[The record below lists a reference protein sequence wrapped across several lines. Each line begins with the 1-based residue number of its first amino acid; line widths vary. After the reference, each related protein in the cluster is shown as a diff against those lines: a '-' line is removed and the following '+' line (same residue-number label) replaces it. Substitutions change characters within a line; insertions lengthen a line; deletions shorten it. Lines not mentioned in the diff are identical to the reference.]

1 MNEADRKEYIEALKD
16 LHAAAKDQWQ
26 RCAKMLGDMVVERD
40 ALKAELA
47 ARPVVEPEAARK
59 LREAW
64 SALSRGQQD
73 DETFEG
79 FASTPTPVKAF
90 RNTLRAFCESAPPT
104 SAPASVSDDVRN
116 AARRLVYVLSD
127 EVMRSCPHDSSNFLC
142 AAGYLDGIGK
152 LRDDLASALAAS
164 TSAPSESDRVSGS
177 ERTRLYG
184 RITELELA
192 LGAER
197 QAHAATRLGCE
208 RSESDLER
216 ELAAAT
222 EQRRILTE
230 QLNAQAKSHGEEGE
244 RWSREMGA
252 KDAELRE
259 AKRELEALK
268 AAPPRVERE
277 VDVKLREVLQSW
289 SDWYDGAAEGANAR
303 IELGRAADAWLAAPL
318 SAAPAQDEL
327 TKAAVEYIEA
337 SFDCPYDERRWN
349 AAWDRCRAL
358 YAARRRG
365 EASAA
370 RTNVPVAQS
379 EEHAGSNG
387 VVAGSS
393 PAGDTNQAS
402 ADHLRDAA
410 KKVEPAPA
418 IEESTFDSKAVAFPP
433 AEERRYIVVAP
444 NGSVFSS
451 LYNEQERTHELESGY
466 RWFRVVED
474 CEQPKP
480 AEERV
485 VECWVR
491 EYNDRGCVF
500 GYASAREALQGGPD
514 CRAHRVALPILET
527 VVREGGA
534 Q

>member
-365 EASAA
+365 EASA
-370 RTNVPVAQS
+370 
-379 EEHAGSNG
+379 
-387 VVAGSS
+387 
-393 PAGDTNQAS
+393 
-402 ADHLRDAA
+402 DHLRDAA